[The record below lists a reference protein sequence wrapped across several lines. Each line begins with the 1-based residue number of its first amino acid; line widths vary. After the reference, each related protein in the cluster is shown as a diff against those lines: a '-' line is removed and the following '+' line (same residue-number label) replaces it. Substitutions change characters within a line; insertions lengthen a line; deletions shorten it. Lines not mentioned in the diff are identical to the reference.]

1 MAGIDGSILD
11 VLDAVKPQQVRAYA
25 LAKGW
30 TRVAG
35 VNGEI
40 ALFNHPNGEFDQ
52 LIVPMDHTLD
62 DYSKR
67 LRDVVQNLSEFECR
81 PAAEVIGD
89 LLAPDSDIL
98 RYRVISHATAKGSIP
113 LEVGID
119 LLEGAKRSLLAS
131 ACTVINPL
139 AHHPRMSRTE
149 AKQLLSAC
157 HLGQTERRSFGISLY
172 CPLRA
177 VEQDQSLL
185 PNADPFTRRAVTTLM
200 KSLSQIVEAIEL
212 DDLGAVIESKGPPTI
227 SANLC
232 DALLLMQPPDDGSQ
246 LTINASCAAA
256 LPPVTKWP
264 KEVRIKYEHFP
275 QIEELSKK
283 LRPKEAPAAAFF
295 AGYVENIGGDYDSDG
310 QMSGEATLSV
320 LHDGEMLN
328 ARAALSGADWQV
340 AYESLGVHGIVLFNG
355 VFHRGVRNHR
365 FTSVSGVKRA
375 DPT

>member
-1 MAGIDGSILD
+1 MTGIEDSILD
-11 VLDAVKPQQVRAYA
+11 VLKAVKPQQVRAYA

-30 TRVAG
+30 NRVAG

-40 ALFNHPNGEFDQ
+40 ALFNHPKGQFDQ

-67 LRDVVQNLSEFECR
+67 LRDVVQNLSEFESR

-98 RYRVISHATAKGSIP
+98 RYRVLSPATAKGSIP
-113 LEVGID
+113 LEAGIN

-139 AHHPRMSRTE
+139 SHHPRMSRTE

-177 VEQDQSLL
+177 VEQDQPPL
-185 PNADPFTRRAVTTLM
+185 PNTDPFTRRAVETLI
-200 KSLSQIVEAIEL
+200 KSLSQLVESIEL
-212 DDLGAVIESKGPPTI
+212 DDIGSVIESKGPPSI

-232 DALLLMQPPDDGSQ
+232 DAILLMQPPDDESQ
-246 LTINASCAAA
+246 LIISASWAVA
-256 LPPVTKWP
+256 LPPSTTLP
-264 KEVRIKYEHFP
+264 KEVRVKQEHFP

-295 AGYVENIGGDYDSDG
+295 AGYVENIGGDLDTEG
-310 QMSGEATLSV
+310 LMSGEAILSV

-328 ARAALSGADWQV
+328 ARAALSGADWQT
-340 AYESLGVHGIVLFNG
+340 AYEALGVHGIVLFNG
-355 VFHRGVRNHR
+355 VFHRGTRNHR
-365 FTSVSGVKRA
+365 FTNVSGVKRVE
-375 DPT
+375 PT